1 MRKCILRDVS
11 QGGCIR
17 GRKIVFLLSCISRH
31 ITMREQSQVNP
42 LLWKMET
49 MSFIHWA
56 LFGGTAV
63 SFIYFFFYMQYISQK
78 TVTQREHK
86 DKLQTFFCY
95 LWALIWCFE
104 LFMTSL
110 KYLHYLWN
118 RPLCTSMAHILMLSP
133 AYHFFNVWNFTH
145 NMHVNGRHVQD
156 T

>member
-1 MRKCILRDVS
+1 MYFE
-11 QGGCIR
+11 GCLTR
-17 GRKIVFLLSCISRH
+17 RLYKREENCVFVVMHFQTHYNARTEPSKP
-31 ITMREQSQVNP
+31 VA
-42 LLWKMET
+42 MENGNNELHSL
-49 MSFIHWA
+49 SFIRWNCS
-56 LFGGTAV
+56 LFY
-63 SFIYFFFYMQYISQK
+63 IFFFYMQYISQK